1 MAISSKKSALAS
13 AFLIGALA
21 FTGCGAADQAKDSV
35 AAASESASQVSLD
48 GIQTLVDDYTKAL
61 TDTTDLQNAVQ
72 SLESDKIDV
81 ITKLLDSIG
90 DNTDNLKTV
99 EDAVSNLSAEDKATL
114 KEVLKDDA
122 NKLPQITDYSD
133 MSDDQQLSLD
143 FINLILAIG
152 ISQQNI
158 EVTDDNNKVNVDE
171 LKPDGNTVNV
181 PAKALADSS
190 GESADGEQKFFSELP
205 AIYVD
210 GQWKINGK
218 KYLENL
224 EGLTLS

>member
-13 AFLIGALA
+13 VFLIGALA

-35 AAASESASQVSLD
+35 AAASESANQVSLD

-61 TDTTDLQNAVQ
+61 TDTTDLQSSVQ
-72 SLESDKIDV
+72 SLEADKLAT
-81 ITKLLDSIG
+81 ITKVINSVG
-90 DNTDNLKTV
+90 DNVENIKSI
-99 EDAVSNLSAEDKATL
+99 EDAVSGLSSDEKATL
-114 KEVLKDDA
+114 KEILKNDA
-122 NKLPQITDYSD
+122 NKLPKITDYSD

-152 ISQQNI
+152 LSQDNI
-158 EVTDDNNKVNVDE
+158 EVTADNNKVNTDD
-171 LKPDGNTVNV
+171 LHLDGNTVNV
-181 PAKALADSS
+181 PAKALADGI
-190 GESADGEQKFFSELP
+190 GESSTDEQKFFSELP